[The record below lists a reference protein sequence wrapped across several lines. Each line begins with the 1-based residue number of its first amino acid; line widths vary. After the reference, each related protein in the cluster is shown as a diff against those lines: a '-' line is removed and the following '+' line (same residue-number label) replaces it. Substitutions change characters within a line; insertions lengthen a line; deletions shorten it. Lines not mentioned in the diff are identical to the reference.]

1 MLSTRHVAVFSRHL
15 KSHLLWQDHDSY
27 FLACNRHPWSEE
39 GEREVLRTCI
49 QLYAEA
55 EGQSVALKMQHFP
68 LGTESAKKSH
78 THSVN
83 HGEKEIFTIL
93 PLLWDMS
100 LTTRIL
106 KDFSFKILILYY
118 LFGKKSGKAL
128 EIYQVTY
135 MFILRICKTS
145 CCFKKMN
152 VGSCGQCFA
161 GSHLLSKKP
170 QSLLL
175 HFPSSLL
182 YTVKKKKSTIIF
194 SSMAHLYSFFIMYNI
209 ELFHPIMTA
218 RTVTSKPELLFYWE
232 K

>member
-27 FLACNRHPWSEE
+27 SSACNRHPWSEE

-55 EGQSVALKMQHFP
+55 EGQSVALKTQHFP

-100 LTTRIL
+100 LTMRNC
-106 KDFSFKILILYY
+106 KR
-118 LFGKKSGKAL
+118 LFIQNSD
-128 EIYQVTY
+128 
-135 MFILRICKTS
+135 FILFVWEEIGKGPRDLP
-145 CCFKKMN
+145 
-152 VGSCGQCFA
+152 GY
-161 GSHLLSKKP
+161 
-170 QSLLL
+170 L
-175 HFPSSLL
+175 HVH
-182 YTVKKKKSTIIF
+182 T
-194 SSMAHLYSFFIMYNI
+194 
-209 ELFHPIMTA
+209 
-218 RTVTSKPELLFYWE
+218 
-232 K
+232 